1 MTYMVKNINLENDLI
16 KLIASLA
23 DYNKLEVYL
32 VGGYV
37 RDKILGKDVKDID
50 VMVVG
55 DAIEFAHKV
64 AKHLNNAKVVRY
76 ENFGTAMI
84 PLSDGKLE
92 FVTAREE
99 KYFPDSRK
107 PIVRKSS
114 LEADLS
120 RRDFTI
126 NAIAISINSENF
138 GKISDPFNG
147 FEDIQNKI
155 IRTPLDPVKT
165 FEDDPLRILRA
176 IRFASTLGFVIE
188 ENTFNAISIMKDRLT
203 IVSQERITEEFLKIL
218 SSKKPSVGLS
228 LLHNTGVAK
237 IIFPELSDMAGVDQ
251 REEFHHKD
259 VLQHTLKV
267 VDTLA
272 EMSDNLWLRFA
283 GLVHDIAKPKTKSF
297 KEGVG
302 WTFYGHEE
310 VGARMMK
317 NIFRR
322 MRLPMDRLSYV
333 EKLTRLHLRPMAL
346 VSDQVTDSA
355 VRRLLFDAG
364 ELIDDLML
372 LCKADITSQ
381 NPQKVMKFLQNYEI
395 VIRKMKEVE
404 EKDRLRNWQ
413 PPVKGDEIM
422 RVCGLSPG
430 KTVGILKK
438 EIENAILNGLI
449 PNEHDAALNYLLSIK
464 DEILSRLNPNQSSG

>member
-1 MTYMVKNINLENDLI
+1 MMESINLDNELI
-16 KLIASLA
+16 KLIAELA
-23 DYNKLEVYL
+23 DECKLETYL

-55 DAIEFAHKV
+55 DAIKFAQKV
-64 AKHLNNAKVVRY
+64 SKRLNAARVVKY

-84 PLSDGKLE
+84 PLQDGKLE

-99 KYFPDSRK
+99 KYLPKSRK
-107 PIVRKSS
+107 PIIKKSS
-114 LEADLS
+114 LESDLS

-126 NAIAISINSENF
+126 NAIAVSINSESF

-147 FEDIQNKI
+147 FDDIQNKI

-176 IRFASTLGFVIE
+176 IRFASVLNFVIE
-188 ENTFNAISIMKDRLT
+188 ENTFNAISLMKDRLT

-218 SSKKPSVGLS
+218 SSKKPSIGLS
-228 LLHNTGVAK
+228 LLHNTGVDK
-237 IIFPELSDMAGVDQ
+237 IIFPELSDMSGVDQ

-267 VDTLA
+267 VDTIA
-272 EMSDNLWLRFA
+272 EISNNVWLRFV
-283 GLVHDIAKPKTKSF
+283 GLVHDIGKPKTKLF
-297 KEGVG
+297 KEGIG

-322 MRLPMDRLSYV
+322 MRLPLDRLNYV
-333 EKLTRLHLRPMAL
+333 EKLIRLHLRPMAL

-372 LCKADITSQ
+372 LCRADITSQ
-381 NPQKVMKFLQNYEI
+381 NPQKVTKYLQNYEI
-395 VIRKMKEVE
+395 VIQKMKEVE

-422 RVCGLSPG
+422 RVCGLNPG

-438 EIENAILNGLI
+438 EIENAILNGII
-449 PNEHDAALNYLLSIK
+449 PNEHDAALAYLLSIK
-464 DEILSRLNPNQSSG
+464 DEVLSRIKQDQS

>member
-1 MTYMVKNINLENDLI
+1 MSPKINFDNDLI
-16 KLIASLA
+16 KLISSLA
-23 DYNKLEVYL
+23 DESNLEAYL

-55 DAIEFAHKV
+55 DAIQFAHKV
-64 AKHLNNAKVVRY
+64 SRHLNGARVVKY

-99 KYFPDSRK
+99 KYLPESRK
-107 PIVRKSS
+107 PIIKKST

-126 NAIAISINSENF
+126 NAIAISINSKNF
-138 GKISDPFNG
+138 GEMYDPFNG

-155 IRTPLDPVKT
+155 IRTPLDPIKT

-188 ENTFNAISIMKDRLT
+188 ENTFNAISIMKDRLA
-203 IVSQERITEEFLKIL
+203 IISQERITDEFLKIL
-218 SSKKPSVGLS
+218 TSPKPSVGLS
-228 LLHNTGVAK
+228 MLQNTSVASK
-237 IIFPELSDMAGVDQ
+237 IFPELSEMSGVDQ
-251 REEFHHKD
+251 REDYHHKD
-259 VLQHTLKV
+259 VLQHTFKV
-267 VDTLA
+267 VDSIA
-272 EMSDNLWLRFA
+272 EASDNVWLRFT
-283 GLVHDIAKPKTKSF
+283 GLVHDIAKPKTKAF

-322 MRLPMDRLSYV
+322 MRLPMDRLPYV
-333 EKLTRLHLRPMAL
+333 EKLIRLHLRPMAL

-381 NPQKVMKFLQNYEI
+381 NPQKVTKYLNNYDI
-395 VIRKMKEVE
+395 VIQKMKEVE

-422 RVCGLSPG
+422 RVCGLNPG

-438 EIENAILNGLI
+438 EIENAILNGII
-449 PNEHDAALNYLLSIK
+449 PNEHDAALEYLLSIK
-464 DEILSRLNPNQSSG
+464 DKIIADSNKYVE

>member
-1 MTYMVKNINLENDLI
+1 MITNINLDNEII

-23 DYNKLEVYL
+23 DECKLEAYV

-50 VMVVG
+50 VMIVG
-55 DAIEFAHKV
+55 DAIKFAYKV
-64 AKHLNNAKVVRY
+64 AKHLNGGKVVKY

-84 PLSDGKLE
+84 PLPDGKLE

-99 KYFPDSRK
+99 KYLPESRK
-107 PIVRKSS
+107 PIVKKSS

-126 NAIAISINSENF
+126 NAIAISINSKTF
-138 GKISDPFNG
+138 GNISDPFNG

-155 IRTPLDPVKT
+155 IRTPLDPIKT

-188 ENTFNAISIMKDRLT
+188 ENTFNAISLMKDRLT
-203 IVSQERITEEFLKIL
+203 IVSQERITDEFLKIL
-218 SSKKPSVGLS
+218 ASPKPSIGLS

-237 IIFPELSDMAGVDQ
+237 IIFPELADMAGIDQ

-267 VDTLA
+267 VDAISET
-272 EMSDNLWLRFA
+272 SDNLWLRFS
-283 GLVHDIAKPKTKSF
+283 GLVHDIAKPRTKAF
-297 KEGVG
+297 REGVG

-322 MRLPMDRLSYV
+322 MRLPMDRLPYV
-333 EKLTRLHLRPMAL
+333 EKLIRLHLRPMAL

-381 NPQKVMKFLQNYEI
+381 NPQKVLKFLQNYET
-395 VIRKMKEVE
+395 VIQKMKEVE

-422 RVCGLSPG
+422 QVCGLSPG

-449 PNEHDAALNYLLSIK
+449 PNEHDAALAYLLSIK
-464 DEILSRLNPNQSSG
+464 DEILSRINKDQN